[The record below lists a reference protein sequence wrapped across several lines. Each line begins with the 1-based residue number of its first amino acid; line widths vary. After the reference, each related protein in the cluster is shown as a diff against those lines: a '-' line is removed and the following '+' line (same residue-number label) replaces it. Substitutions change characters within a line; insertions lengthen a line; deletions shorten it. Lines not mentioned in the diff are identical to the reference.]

1 MNKELHSYGYKISII
16 SEIMEYEESTVSTN
30 SAYPPSFHALPI
42 NRNRFEN
49 QLPEIINI
57 TYDYALYTGFEKLLT
72 VPPEQYREEQIALS
86 VDFLRGYM
94 ESLAYEKR
102 WNDAI
107 FNSLVY
113 PDIWLLHTGQ
123 QDVAKTLANIQN
135 RLELYVNE

>member
-1 MNKELHSYGYKISII
+1 M
-16 SEIMEYEESTVSTN
+16 
-30 SAYPPSFHALPI
+30 
-42 NRNRFEN
+42 
-49 QLPEIINI
+49 
-57 TYDYALYTGFEKLLT
+57 YDYALFTGFEKHLT